1 MLKKLK
7 VTSHAF
13 IFCLFG
19 FTLMTVFLFSPN
31 VYAQS
36 SDTDMQNRI
45 NSHDESIYQISEKLS
60 EFEKDV
66 STEFTKLTED
76 GIQKTNQIND
86 LAQNIRNIFRDG
98 RTRSDE
104 IDALQERIK
113 MLEDRLAKKTR
124 NKNTLNLNQLPI
136 PNTLDISRPMDKF
149 VNPDMQP
156 NQQSHDNPQGFS
168 SAYDIDGNPA
178 RPNQM
183 TNENPQGLSNGYN
196 VGDGYDGMP
205 GGDCSG
211 VGGNAAC

>member
-31 VYAQS
+31 VYAQAS
-36 SDTDMQNRI
+36 GTDIQNDAQDGMI
-45 NSHDESIYQISEKLS
+45 NHHIGDKLS

-113 MLEDRLAKKTR
+113 MLEDRLAKKMR
-124 NKNTLNLNQLPI
+124 NTQ
-136 PNTLDISRPMDKF
+136 
-149 VNPDMQP
+149 NPDQMRMNTINP
-156 NQQSHDNPQGFS
+156 NSGYNEHGYPEEHQYDQSTNEKTQGFS
-168 SAYDIDGNPA
+168 S
-178 RPNQM
+178 
-183 TNENPQGLSNGYN
+183 
-196 VGDGYDGMP
+196 
-205 GGDCSG
+205 
-211 VGGNAAC
+211 GNAYKEDTKSDCDTPDGRGKNGVIGVDC

>member
-31 VYAQS
+31 VYAQAS
-36 SDTDMQNRI
+36 GTDIQNDAQDGMI
-45 NSHDESIYQISEKLS
+45 NHHIGDKLS

-76 GIQKTNQIND
+76 GIQKTSQIND
-86 LAQNIRNIFRDG
+86 IAQHIRNIFRDG

-113 MLEDRLAKKTR
+113 MLEDRLAKKMR
-124 NKNTLNLNQLPI
+124 NTQ
-136 PNTLDISRPMDKF
+136 
-149 VNPDMQP
+149 NPDQMPMNTINSNSGYNEHGYPEEHQYD
-156 NQQSHDNPQGFS
+156 QSTNEKTQGFS
-168 SAYDIDGNPA
+168 S
-178 RPNQM
+178 
-183 TNENPQGLSNGYN
+183 
-196 VGDGYDGMP
+196 
-205 GGDCSG
+205 
-211 VGGNAAC
+211 GNAYKEDTKSDCDTPDGRGKNGVIGVDC

>member
-31 VYAQS
+31 VYAQAS
-36 SDTDMQNRI
+36 GTDIQNDAQDGMI
-45 NSHDESIYQISEKLS
+45 NHHIGDKLS

-113 MLEDRLAKKTR
+113 MLEDRLAKKMR
-124 NKNTLNLNQLPI
+124 NTNIKPDQMPMNTLPPSIGIQEP
-136 PNTLDISRPMDKF
+136 
-149 VNPDMQP
+149 
-156 NQQSHDNPQGFS
+156 
-168 SAYDIDGNPA
+168 
-178 RPNQM
+178 
-183 TNENPQGLSNGYN
+183 GYN
-196 VGDGYDGMP
+196 DELYKDQGATFRTTQNPEGRSYNEDTKSDCDAPNPTGKYRNGCGD
-205 GGDCSG
+205 
-211 VGGNAAC
+211 

>member
-36 SDTDMQNRI
+36 GGTDIQNDAQDGMI
-45 NSHDESIYQISEKLS
+45 NHHIGDKLS

-113 MLEDRLAKKTR
+113 MLEDRLATKMRNTPITQDHQYDQSTNEKT
-124 NKNTLNLNQLPI
+124 
-136 PNTLDISRPMDKF
+136 
-149 VNPDMQP
+149 
-156 NQQSHDNPQGFS
+156 QGFS
-168 SAYDIDGNPA
+168 SGIEYKEDTKSGCDTPDG
-178 RPNQM
+178 R
-183 TNENPQGLSNGYN
+183 GKNG
-196 VGDGYDGMP
+196 VIGV
-205 GGDCSG
+205 DC
-211 VGGNAAC
+211 

>member
-31 VYAQS
+31 VYAQAS
-36 SDTDMQNRI
+36 GTDIQNDAQDGMI
-45 NSHDESIYQISEKLS
+45 NHHIGDKLS

-113 MLEDRLAKKTR
+113 MLEDRLAKKMR
-124 NKNTLNLNQLPI
+124 NTQ
-136 PNTLDISRPMDKF
+136 
-149 VNPDMQP
+149 NPDQMPMNTINSNSGYNEHGYPEEHQYD
-156 NQQSHDNPQGFS
+156 QSTNEKTQGFS
-168 SAYDIDGNPA
+168 S
-178 RPNQM
+178 
-183 TNENPQGLSNGYN
+183 
-196 VGDGYDGMP
+196 
-205 GGDCSG
+205 
-211 VGGNAAC
+211 GNAYKEDTKSDCDTPDGRGKNGVIGVDC

>member
-31 VYAQS
+31 VYAQAS
-36 SDTDMQNRI
+36 GTDIQNDAQDGMI
-45 NSHDESIYQISEKLS
+45 NHHIGDKLS

-76 GIQKTNQIND
+76 GIQKTNQIKN
-86 LAQNIRNIFRDG
+86 LEQNISNIFRDG

-113 MLEDRLAKKTR
+113 MLEDRLAKKMR
-124 NKNTLNLNQLPI
+124 NTQN
-136 PNTLDISRPMDKF
+136 
-149 VNPDMQP
+149 P
-156 NQQSHDNPQGFS
+156 NQMINNTINPNSGYNEHGYPEEHQYDQSTNEKTQGFS
-168 SAYDIDGNPA
+168 S
-178 RPNQM
+178 
-183 TNENPQGLSNGYN
+183 
-196 VGDGYDGMP
+196 
-205 GGDCSG
+205 
-211 VGGNAAC
+211 GNAYKEDTKSGCDTPDGRGKNGVIGVDC

>member
-31 VYAQS
+31 VYAQAS
-36 SDTDMQNRI
+36 GTDIQNDAQDGMI
-45 NSHDESIYQISEKLS
+45 NHHIGDKLS

-98 RTRSDE
+98 RTRSEE

-113 MLEDRLAKKTR
+113 MLEDRLAKKMR
-124 NKNTLNLNQLPI
+124 NTQ
-136 PNTLDISRPMDKF
+136 
-149 VNPDMQP
+149 NPDQMPMNTINSNSGYNEHGYPEEHQYD
-156 NQQSHDNPQGFS
+156 QSTNEKTQGFS
-168 SAYDIDGNPA
+168 S
-178 RPNQM
+178 
-183 TNENPQGLSNGYN
+183 
-196 VGDGYDGMP
+196 
-205 GGDCSG
+205 
-211 VGGNAAC
+211 GNAYKEDTKSDCDTPDGRGKNGVIGVDC

>member
-7 VTSHAF
+7 VTSNAF

-113 MLEDRLAKKTR
+113 MLEDRLAKKMR
-124 NKNTLNLNQLPI
+124 NTYIKPDQMPMNTINSNSGSNEHGYPEEQPNQLP
-136 PNTLDISRPMDKF
+136 NEKT
-149 VNPDMQP
+149 
-156 NQQSHDNPQGFS
+156 QGFS
-168 SAYDIDGNPA
+168 SGYELEDTKSDCDTPDG
-178 RPNQM
+178 R
-183 TNENPQGLSNGYN
+183 GKNG
-196 VGDGYDGMP
+196 VIGV
-205 GGDCSG
+205 DC
-211 VGGNAAC
+211 